1 MCLVCNVNNPL
12 TQIPGNKYSGTLIV
26 IFRLMRPRCLV
37 GDYRRFGDGRSMFLR
52 TLVTTYKTTRR
63 QKPEDHD
70 QTPPLPKEPHILK
83 HNILR

>member
-1 MCLVCNVNNPL
+1 MKQSNS
-12 TQIPGNKYSGTLIV
+12 NKYSGTLIV

-37 GDYRRFGDGRSMFLR
+37 GDYRRFGDGSSMFLR

-63 QKPEDHD
+63 QKPEDYD
-70 QTPPLPKEPHILK
+70 QTPPLPKEPQILK